1 VSESKSGKMLLVA
14 ILILFGGGGFLLYP
28 QVQWFR
34 YEMAARDAIS
44 DKALTRFP
52 DADKVLAVESALG
65 KSATALGIKDAK
77 VSLKL
82 TQRRVGPA
90 VMWFLAVN
98 IKSGTKEFE
107 TEKRVET
114 EWQSDE
120 LDLLRE
126 GGCVVSRLGGDDE
139 D

>member
-1 VSESKSGKMLLVA
+1 MSESKSGKMLLIA
-14 ILILFGGGGFLLYP
+14 IVILFGGGGLLVYP
-28 QVQWFR
+28 MAQWFR
-34 YEMAARDAIS
+34 LEMEARKAI
-44 DKALTRFP
+44 DDTTLTRFP
-52 DADKVLAVESALG
+52 DAAKVLGVEAALKKSGAALG
-65 KSATALGIKDAK
+65 FKDLK
-77 VSLKL
+77 VTLKL

-90 VMWFLAVN
+90 IMWFLAVN
-98 IKSGTKEFE
+98 VKSGSKEFE

-126 GGCVVSRLGGDDE
+126 GGCVVSRLGGDD